1 MKENIVALVILASSV
16 LLLLL
21 ALVAWRKS
29 RRSTEQK
36 QAGNDVHAAREL
48 FELAVLA
55 VGLDPWENN
64 FITGERTGGEKI
76 FFDLGYKRDEIPQTI
91 EKFYLL
97 VHPDDLPGLKQ
108 SLTNHIVGRSTLYTA
123 DFRLQDRTGDYHWF
137 SNYGRV
143 VERDSDGKPIRLIGL
158 TLNINDRKKNEEK
171 IKRQNEALQ
180 KVNAEKDKFFSII
193 AHDLKGPFQG
203 FIGLTEMMSEGIVEM
218 PKEDLE
224 DIAKTLLFTAK
235 NLYEL
240 LENLLN
246 WALIKRGGKR
256 FYAEKIRLK
265 SAADSVIS
273 ILTHQA
279 SQKNH
284 SISNDI
290 DANIDVL
297 ADREIVKTIFRNLL
311 SNAIKFT
318 PKGGSITL
326 ASHKDDH
333 GFVQI
338 SIQDN
343 GIGIPEE
350 IIENLFKI
358 NKKVSRPGT
367 EQEPSTGLGLILC
380 KEFIEKH
387 GGRIWVESMPQK
399 GSTFYFT
406 LPSSD

>member
-21 ALVAWRKS
+21 ALLAWRKS
-29 RRSTEQK
+29 RRSPEQK

-76 FFDLGYKRDEIPQTI
+76 FFDLGYKRNEIPPTI
-91 EKFYLL
+91 DKFYQL

-143 VERDSDGKPIRLIGL
+143 VERDPDEKPIRLIGL

-171 IKRQNEALQ
+171 IKKQNEALQ

-203 FIGLTEMMSEGIVEM
+203 FIGLTEMMSEGILEM
-218 PKEDLE
+218 PKEDIE

-311 SNAIKFT
+311 ANAIKFT
-318 PKGGSITL
+318 PKGGSIKL

-343 GIGIPEE
+343 GIGMPEE
-350 IIENLFKI
+350 ITENLFKI

-387 GGRIWVESMPQK
+387 GGKIWVESMPHK

>member
-1 MKENIVALVILASSV
+1 
-16 LLLLL
+16 
-21 ALVAWRKS
+21 
-29 RRSTEQK
+29 
-36 QAGNDVHAAREL
+36 
-48 FELAVLA
+48 
-55 VGLDPWENN
+55 
-64 FITGERTGGEKI
+64 
-76 FFDLGYKRDEIPQTI
+76 
-91 EKFYLL
+91 
-97 VHPDDLPGLKQ
+97 
-108 SLTNHIVGRSTLYTA
+108 
-123 DFRLQDRTGDYHWF
+123 
-137 SNYGRV
+137 V
-143 VERDSDGKPIRLIGL
+143 VERDPDEKPIRLIGL

-171 IKRQNEALQ
+171 IKKQNEALQ

-203 FIGLTEMMSEGIVEM
+203 FIGLTEMMSEGILEM
-218 PKEDLE
+218 PKEDIE

-318 PKGGSITL
+318 PKGGSIKL

-343 GIGIPEE
+343 GIGMPEE
-350 IIENLFKI
+350 ITENLFKI

-387 GGRIWVESMPQK
+387 GGKIWVESMPHK